1 MLISAWS
8 QWKSLQPCS
17 KLMQI
22 FSCPLDHAGALFF
35 IVLLCSTVFYYIC
48 STLFYYVLLCS
59 TMFYYVLFYLYPV
72 HSFRCLSSMAGFR
85 VGAAM
90 MADGRAK
97 RVHLPFGK
105 ELPL

>member
-1 MLISAWS
+1 MEPVEVFAAMQQINANFLSSRSCWR
-8 QWKSLQPCS
+8 LVFHCS
-17 KLMQI
+17 TM
-22 FSCPLDHAGALFF
+22 FYC
-35 IVLLCSTVFYYIC
+35 VLLYMFYI
-48 STLFYYVLLCS
+48 VLLCS